1 MFLTGIDAP
10 LRLSPHITRL
20 EHSSTS
26 FSGESL
32 GMTIEWITDISIGVS
47 RIRKEMEK
55 DAGLQEQMRGMT
67 EELDKKIIK

>member
-1 MFLTGIDAP
+1 MTAGPFTKGDVNPAQNN
-10 LRLSPHITRL
+10 RL

-55 DAGLQEQMRGMT
+55 DVGLEEQIRGMAK
-67 EELDKKIIK
+67 ELDKQISK